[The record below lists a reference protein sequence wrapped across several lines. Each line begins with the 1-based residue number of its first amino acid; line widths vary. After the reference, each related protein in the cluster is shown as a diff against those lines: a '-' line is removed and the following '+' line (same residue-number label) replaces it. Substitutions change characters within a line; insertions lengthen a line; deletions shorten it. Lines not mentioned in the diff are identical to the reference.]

1 MKIAT
6 LVDLIILNKEQK
18 TLLLRRAE
26 TEDSHTG
33 KWSIAGGGIEKG
45 ETQHEALRREI
56 KEELGCEITWFK
68 PFKEF
73 EYTMPGILVRAMYYF
88 GEIKGKIK
96 ISEEHSE
103 FGWFSFE
110 EIKNLDIAFNQKEIL
125 NEFFTFLKTH
135 KI

>member
-6 LVDLIILNKEQK
+6 PVDLIILNKEQK

-26 TEDSHTG
+26 TEDSHTR
-33 KWSIAGGGIEKG
+33 KWSIAGGGIKKG
-45 ETQHEALRREI
+45 ETQHEALRREV

-73 EYTMPGILVRAMYYF
+73 EYIMPDKIVRAMYYF

-110 EIKNLDIAFNQKEIL
+110 EIKDLDIAFNQKEIL
-125 NEFFTFLKTH
+125 IEFFTFIKTH